1 MTAKPRFV
9 VCEDGREY
17 LDRFQRFLGATFDLL
32 PASDYATAR
41 AAAGPSGAGAAG
53 ILLDLDFRRTPP
65 ERLVDGDGPAPA
77 GMDPGTRARL
87 AETQGILILRRL
99 RADGVRLPAILF
111 ADLDDAAQARFLT
124 QTLAPLSIVSSRVG
138 LPEIAALM
146 RETSDSEP

>member
-1 MTAKPRFV
+1 MTAKPRFI
-9 VCEDGREY
+9 VCEDGHEY
-17 LDRFQRFLGATFDLL
+17 LARFQRFLGASFELL
-32 PASDYATAR
+32 PATDYASAR
-41 AAAGPSGAGAAG
+41 AAAGDATAG

-65 ERLVDGDGPAPA
+65 ERLVDGNGPAPA
-77 GMDPGTRARL
+77 GMDPGTRARV

-111 ADLDDAAQARFLT
+111 ADLDDPTRAHFLT

-146 RETSDSEP
+146 HACYARGA